1 MWGHLFDTLCAILVL
16 AALAGYGYRS
26 FAHSDDR
33 RMLITKW
40 IATGIL
46 ALLMLLV
53 IFLHEPRVLLFALL
67 PAVIVGLMWTP
78 TVADFILTPLTSIF
92 TGGSDEPD
100 AKPFYFIATAKRM
113 KGLHQEAISEIYK
126 QLAKFPGDIPG
137 MMLLATI
144 QAEDLHDLPAA
155 EATINDLLG
164 QPDVTP
170 QQAATAL
177 HTLADWQLQF
187 GRNVE
192 AARAALERI
201 AVTYP
206 DSQFSHAAEQ
216 RIARLAD
223 AAATREFRENAKFEV
238 RHGEQNIG
246 LSTAPSGQAAAL
258 DPDDA
263 AAQYVRQLEKYP
275 ADTETREK
283 LAVLYAEQFQRFD
296 LAVDQIEQLI
306 SVPGETSKHV
316 ARWLNLLATLHIQV
330 ARDEENA
337 RKALRR
343 IIEKFPKSSHAEV
356 AARRL
361 AGLRQ
366 ELNSGVASA
375 PKALGAYEKD
385 LGLKKPA
392 A

>member
-1 MWGHLFDTLCAILVL
+1 
-16 AALAGYGYRS
+16 
-26 FAHSDDR
+26 
-33 RMLITKW
+33 
-40 IATGIL
+40 
-46 ALLMLLV
+46 
-53 IFLHEPRVLLFALL
+53 
-67 PAVIVGLMWTP
+67 
-78 TVADFILTPLTSIF
+78 
-92 TGGSDEPD
+92 
-100 AKPFYFIATAKRM
+100 M

-246 LSTAPSGQAAAL
+246 LSTVPSGQAAAL

-283 LAVLYAEQFQRFD
+283 LAVLYAEQFQRLD

>member
-26 FAHSDDR
+26 FARSDDR
-33 RMLITKW
+33 RMLIIKW

-92 TGGSDEPD
+92 TGGSEEPD

-144 QAEDLHDLPAA
+144 QAEDLHDVPAA
-155 EATINDLLG
+155 EATINELLG

-201 AVTYP
+201 VVTYP

-223 AAATREFRENAKFEV
+223 VAATREFRENAKFEV
-238 RHGEQNIG
+238 RPGEQNIG
-246 LSTAPSGQAAAL
+246 LSTASPGEIAAL

-275 ADTETREK
+275 TDTETREK
-283 LAVLYAEQFQRFD
+283 LAVLYAEQFQRLD

-356 AARRL
+356 ANRRL

-375 PKALGAYEKD
+375 PKTLDAYEKD